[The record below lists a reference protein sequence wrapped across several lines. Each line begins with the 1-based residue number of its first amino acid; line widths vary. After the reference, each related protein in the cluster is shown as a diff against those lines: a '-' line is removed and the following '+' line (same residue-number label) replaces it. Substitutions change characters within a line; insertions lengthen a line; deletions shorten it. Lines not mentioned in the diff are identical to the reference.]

1 MQKSMKRV
9 LVVDWLYS
17 CQSSWL
23 MCSRRITKKRMFSK
37 NIIQFTSSYHAFT
50 TSSVRVISQISS
62 YLVISSNGQLFLKYY
77 FGPQITCFLVLRT
90 SSVVWLGISF
100 VMFLQDILQHEKT
113 KTVIQHFVRSYSNE
127 RNKNVTSTTLAI
139 NDVFE
144 LKWVST

>member
-77 FGPQITCFLVLRT
+77 FGPQITCFFSPKNFFCGLAWYIFRHV
-90 SSVVWLGISF
+90 
-100 VMFLQDILQHEKT
+100 QDILQHEKT